1 MRLDAEESLTYN
13 DEHRNV
19 EDEVRGQIM
28 KVQPVVEHE
37 TTDEWMKGK
46 PQSAE
51 EMRDENYPLIRLWC
65 GDDLLF
71 GREPMAIS
79 LARYPA
85 SRSSL
90 MFFSMTEEAIHLPCA
105 PDPDMAGVISGSREG

>member
-1 MRLDAEESLTYN
+1 MGLDHENLTHSRIRGRRRK
-13 DEHRNV
+13 DE
-19 EDEVRGQIM
+19 
-28 KVQPVVEHE
+28 
-37 TTDEWMKGK
+37 GK
-46 PQSAE
+46 PQSME

-105 PDPDMAGVISGSREG
+105 PDPDMAGVLSGNAED